1 MASVAARR
9 LHQQSRTVVGTG
21 RLAPSLWV
29 FLTLGLWP
37 SRVTCLLLV
46 QLMQAEAV
54 LAAEGGRVLEESYKL
69 PQG

>member
-1 MASVAARR
+1 M
-9 LHQQSRTVVGTG
+9 VGTG

-37 SRVTCLLLV
+37 SRVTCLPLV

-54 LAAEGGRVLEESYKL
+54 LAAEGGRVLEENYKL